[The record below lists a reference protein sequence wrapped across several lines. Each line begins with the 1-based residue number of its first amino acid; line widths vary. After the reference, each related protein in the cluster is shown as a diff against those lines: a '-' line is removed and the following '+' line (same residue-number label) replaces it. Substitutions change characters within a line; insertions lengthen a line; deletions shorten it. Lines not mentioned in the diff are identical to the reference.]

1 MHYFGLNT
9 STNRFDETVSAQ
21 GLLVM
26 NHEYIN
32 QTFLHP
38 KGPTKVD
45 GRRPED
51 EVIRETNA
59 HGVSVIHIKKINH
72 SKVEIVKNSIFNR
85 RITASTEMDFAGAAA
100 GSSLLATRFLQMVVE
115 LVVRTIT
122 AVMAIHL
129 GVLI

>member
-1 MHYFGLNT
+1 M
-9 STNRFDETVSAQ
+9 SAQ

-59 HGVSVIHIKKINH
+59 HGVSVIHIKRSNH

-85 RITASTEMDFAGAAA
+85 RITASTVMGLQVLQRVQACLQLA
-100 GSSLLATRFLQMVVE
+100 SHLLDVKHVALI
-115 LVVRTIT
+115 IT
-122 AVMAIHL
+122 AVTVIHL
-129 GVLI
+129 GALI